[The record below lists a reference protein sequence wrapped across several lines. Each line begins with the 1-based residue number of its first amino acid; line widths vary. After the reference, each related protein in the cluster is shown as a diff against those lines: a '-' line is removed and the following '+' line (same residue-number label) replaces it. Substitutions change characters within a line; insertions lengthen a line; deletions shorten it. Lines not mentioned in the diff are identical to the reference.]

1 MQRRLLFPFLAL
13 AALAA
18 VLGGVDRAS
27 AAIRITIS
35 DGTTEKVFYS
45 TSSRTALFSTDI
57 GAYDVLLQTTLS
69 NFPGDA
75 TGGSLTQAISLSDD
89 ADVSGS
95 VLPTLT
101 ITSAVVNNISGLST
115 GFVTDAGQLDAVRN
129 ATLSFFTSP
138 SGSSLTGSSDIHG
151 EVPFG
156 QPAGGNVQLIT
167 EVNGTAIPSLI
178 VEIDSEVDAD
188 VDATVAN
195 TPSGYTLTS
204 QVIFSDGPPGVSGLT
219 IGSVSGV
226 TASGPEPGPIVPE
239 PASMVVWSLG
249 ALGIAIAGAA
259 RYRRRSNSRPVGNA

>member
-57 GAYDVLLQTTLS
+57 GTYDVLLQTSLS

-75 TGGSLTQAISLSDD
+75 TGGSLTQSISLSDD
-89 ADVSGS
+89 APSGS

-101 ITSAVVNNISGLST
+101 ITSAVINNISGLST

-156 QPAGGNVQLIT
+156 QPRGGNVQLIT

-204 QVIFSDGPPGVSGLT
+204 QVIFSDGPAGVSGLT

-226 TASGPEPGPIVPE
+226 TAGGLEPAPLVPE
-239 PASMVVWSLG
+239 PASMIVWSLG
-249 ALGIAIAGAA
+249 ALGMTLAGAA
-259 RYRRRSNSRPVGNA
+259 HYRRRSNNA